1 MIISSSR
8 LPSGE
13 NQFENHSEFGFQTVD
28 SIQNLI
34 SVDDIIR
41 LNEDEIFKFLQLI
54 LYLIINSEQNR
65 KYIGLLLILYR
76 LLYYRLYSL

>member
-1 MIISSSR
+1 MTTF
-8 LPSGE
+8 G
-13 NQFENHSEFGFQTVD
+13 NHLKFGFQTVD

-65 KYIGLLLILYR
+65 KYIGMLLI
-76 LLYYRLYSL
+76 YYTI

>member
-1 MIISSSR
+1 MLISSSR
-8 LPSGE
+8 LPSSD
-13 NQFENHSEFGFQTVD
+13 NQFENHSKFGFQTVD

-65 KYIGLLLILYR
+65 KYIGLLLILYG
-76 LLYYRLYSL
+76 LYYRLYSL

>member
-1 MIISSSR
+1 MKSGSRSPSSDKLS
-8 LPSGE
+8 LTIFG
-13 NQFENHSEFGFQTVD
+13 NHFKFGFQTVD

-65 KYIGLLLILYR
+65 KYIGLLLI
-76 LLYYRLYSL
+76 YYL